1 MQAWKSRPDMA
12 KTRFRNLFRGAKLSS
27 RRPEP
32 KQATQSSPPAKAEQR
47 QLFAEPAPVA
57 EAEVPARASE
67 PAPTVPDAP
76 PSAAQ
81 TEMPTKPE
89 PAVERTV
96 GEYASEACSCA
107 NRAVL
112 NKPKRCCPKL
122 SSGLPPSL
130 VRESNGRCS
139 HMPTTT
145 GRKPSDV
152 GSSFAP
158 SSRTRRQHTRLAPQG
173 CASWTSMRKLRLC

>member
-47 QLFAEPAPVA
+47 QLFAEPASVA

-67 PAPTVPDAP
+67 PVPTVPDAP
-76 PSAAQ
+76 PSGAQ
-81 TEMPTKPE
+81 TETPTKPE

-96 GEYASEACSCA
+96 GEYASEA
-107 NRAVL
+107 VQL
-112 NKPKRCCPKL
+112 
-122 SSGLPPSL
+122 
-130 VRESNGRCS
+130 RESGRLEQAEALLS
-139 HMPTTT
+139 EAIERFPAEPRPRLEWALLAH
-145 GRKPSDV
+145 
-152 GSSFAP
+152 A
-158 SSRTRRQHTRLAPQG
+158 RRRLAGSRPALG
-173 CASWTSMRKLRLC
+173 ARSRRVSERRGSI